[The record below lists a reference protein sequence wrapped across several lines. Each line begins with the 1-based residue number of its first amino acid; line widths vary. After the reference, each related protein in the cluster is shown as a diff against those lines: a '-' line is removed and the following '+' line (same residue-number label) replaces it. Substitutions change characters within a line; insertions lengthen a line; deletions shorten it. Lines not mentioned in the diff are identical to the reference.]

1 MSSAVFPGSS
11 DPGVRAGGMRNPY
24 EAALGNEPALDPN
37 GRNSALDRQAI
48 SLRWL
53 SGTVLTG
60 IGGAALLGAALLI
73 SMEGSEIPLERAE
86 IAGVAASS
94 AGPQTGASR
103 RGDKLVR
110 PADVIGA
117 RNGFKAPMTLK
128 VGDREVIKVRNFV
141 RVATALSTVSGPL
154 ASEVPAFNPLKL
166 MTEDT
171 QSERGPEPLVES
183 GDAEVSLVKL
193 DLSAVSFT
201 AADGPSLSD
210 ADVAAQILEERRAI
224 SESGRRPYLPM
235 PAHVLMTRTLRT
247 ELPSEAA
254 AFAPTP
260 LSGNFSTIEVRVVP
274 ENVTSVNKTP
284 ATTNATQ
291 PDEKITAVNRGETIE
306 GILRAHGSSP
316 EEVRMIVAALSRGQ
330 RNYSVAEGRTVRI
343 LIAPAGLNRARAQIL
358 RVSVADEDTV
368 EAIAALNDD
377 YAYVAA
383 PLPQQ
388 EKKTKRAEEED
399 DEDEDDGTGVRL
411 YQSFYETALRQ
422 QIPREVI
429 DELVRVFSNDIDF
442 QRRASA
448 SDTFEAFFTDDEGDL
463 DLFYAAITVGGETRR
478 YYRYANPEENF
489 ADYYDPDGKSA
500 RKFLLRKPV
509 MAGELGSSFGPRYH
523 PILRYARMHNGVDWN
538 KNVGAPILAAGNG
551 KIAKAGWDSGYGRRV
566 EIEHANGYLTTYSH
580 MSNFGKG
587 IAEGQRVRQG
597 QVIGYVGSTGL
608 STGPHLHYEV
618 IVNGHYVDPMRIKVP
633 RGRELEGRALAEF
646 RKHKEQL
653 DAIMQKA
660 PGKSTRVAQ
669 NTAR

>member
-1 MSSAVFPGSS
+1 MSSAALSGHT
-11 DPGVRAGGMRNPY
+11 DAGTRAGGRAAH
-24 EAALGNEPALDPN
+24 EFALGNEPALDPT
-37 GRNSALDRQAI
+37 GRNSAVDRQAI

-73 SMEGSEIPLERAE
+73 SMEGSEIPLERAD
-86 IAGVAASS
+86 IAVATSQGAAQSGS
-94 AGPQTGASR
+94 AR

-110 PADVIGA
+110 PADVVGA

-128 VGDREVIKVRNFV
+128 VGDKEVIKVRNFV

-154 ASEVPAFNPLKL
+154 ASEVPPFNPLKL

-171 QSERGPEPLVES
+171 QSERGPEPVVES
-183 GDAEVSLVKL
+183 GDAEVSLQKS
-193 DLSAVSFT
+193 DLSLVSFSSD
-201 AADGPSLSD
+201 DGPSLTD
-210 ADVAAQILEERRAI
+210 ADVAAQILEERRAL
-224 SESGRRPYLPM
+224 SEAGRRPYLPM

-247 ELPSEAA
+247 ELPAEAK

-260 LSGNFSTIEVRVVP
+260 LSANFSTIEVRVVP
-274 ENVTSVNKTP
+274 ENVTAVNKTP
-284 ATTNATQ
+284 PSPAAAQ
-291 PDEKITAVNRGETIE
+291 PEDKITTLNRGETIE
-306 GILRAHGSSP
+306 SLLRAHGASP
-316 EEVRMIVAALSRGQ
+316 EEVRMIVAALARGQ
-330 RNYSVAEGRTVRI
+330 RNYAVAEGRTVRI
-343 LIAPAGLNRARAQIL
+343 LIAPAGLNRSRAQIM
-358 RVSVADEDTV
+358 RASISDGETV

-388 EKKTKRAEEED
+388 EKKPQRVAEEED
-399 DEDEDDGTGVRL
+399 DEEDDGSGVRL

-429 DELVRVFSNDIDF
+429 DELVRVFSNEIDF

-448 SDTFEAFFTDDEGDL
+448 SDTFEAFFTDDEGEL
-463 DLFYAAITVGGETRR
+463 DLFYASITVAGETRR
-478 YYRYANPEENF
+478 YYRYANPDENF

-509 MAGELGSSFGPRYH
+509 MAGELGSPFGTRYH
-523 PILRYARMHNGVDWN
+523 PILRYARAHNGVDWN

-551 KIAKAGWDSGYGRRV
+551 KIVKAGWDSGYGRRV
-566 EIEHANGYLTTYSH
+566 EIEHANGYVTTYSH

-633 RGRELEGRALAEF
+633 RGRELEGKALAEF
-646 RKHKEQL
+646 RKHREQV

-660 PGKSTRVAQ
+660 PGKGTRVAQ
-669 NTAR
+669 TTTQ

>member
-1 MSSAVFPGSS
+1 MSSAALSGSS
-11 DPGVRAGGMRNPY
+11 EMNARTASVRAS
-24 EAALGNEPALDPN
+24 ADILLGNEPAIDPN
-37 GRNSALDRQAI
+37 GRATAASRQAI
-48 SLRWL
+48 NLRWL

-60 IGGAALLGAALLI
+60 IGGAALLAAALLI
-73 SMEGSEIPLERAE
+73 SMEGSEIPLERAD
-86 IAGVAASS
+86 IAVA
-94 AGPQTGASR
+94 GGQTGAQPGAARKS
-103 RGDKLVR
+103 DKLVR

-128 VGDREVIKVRNFV
+128 VGDKEVIKVRNFI

-171 QSERGPEPLVES
+171 SSEKGPEPVVES
-183 GDAEVSLVKL
+183 GDAEVSLVKA
-193 DLSAVSFT
+193 DLSQITFEAH
-201 AADGPSLSD
+201 AGPALSD
-210 ADVAAQILEERRAI
+210 DDVAAQIQEERRAI
-224 SESGRRPYLPM
+224 QESGRRPYLPL
-235 PAHVLMTRTLRT
+235 PAHALMTRTLRP
-247 ELPSEAA
+247 ELPAEAN
-254 AFAPTP
+254 AFLPTP
-260 LSGNFSTIEVRVVP
+260 LAANFSTIEVRVVP
-274 ENVTSVNKTP
+274 ENVTAVNKTP
-284 ATTNATQ
+284 PSPTATQ
-291 PDEKITAVNRGETIE
+291 PEEKITAVNRGETVE
-306 GILRAHGSSP
+306 GILRAHGASP
-316 EEVRMIVAALSRGQ
+316 EEVRLIVTALARGQ
-330 RNYSVAEGRTVRI
+330 RNYAVGEGRTVRL
-343 LIAPAGLNRARAQIL
+343 LIAPPSTGRSRSQIL
-358 RVSVADEDTV
+358 RVTVADEETV
-368 EAIAALNDD
+368 ESIAALNDD

-388 EKKTKRAEEED
+388 DKKARQTTAD
-399 DEDEDDGTGVRL
+399 DDDDEDDGTGLRL

-429 DELVRVFSNDIDF
+429 DELVRVVSNEIDF

-448 SDTFEAFFTDDEGDL
+448 ADHFEAFFTDDDGDL

-478 YYRYANPEENF
+478 YYRYANPDEHV

-509 MAGELGSSFGPRYH
+509 MAGDLGSGFGPRYH

-551 KIAKAGWDSGYGRRV
+551 KIVKAGWDSGYGRRV

-618 IVNGHYVDPMRIKVP
+618 IVNG
-633 RGRELEGRALAEF
+633 
-646 RKHKEQL
+646 
-653 DAIMQKA
+653 
-660 PGKSTRVAQ
+660 
-669 NTAR
+669 